1 MPSTYIITESSPK
14 TTTYIRAGRGGAGN
28 IRAHTSSAPS
38 SSHTQ
43 APSRHILSASSLA
56 SSARRFYSGIGGAGN
71 AHAADERP
79 PLNLDDDFRRA
90 AARDNA
96 TRVCHTG
103 IGGAG
108 NVFRRKASDASS
120 VDSDADSVCTTKS
133 QMMDF
138 SSRR

>member
-14 TTTYIRAGRGGAGN
+14 TTTFIRAGRGGAGN
-28 IRAHTSSAPS
+28 IRAHTSSSSNAQPS
-38 SSHTQ
+38 SSS
-43 APSRHILSASSLA
+43 SRHVLSALSLA
-56 SSARRFYSGIGGAGN
+56 RSARRFYSGIGGAGN

-90 AARDNA
+90 AARDHA

-120 VDSDADSVCTTKS
+120 VVSDADSVCTTKS
-133 QMMDF
+133 QMMDL
-138 SSRR
+138 SRR